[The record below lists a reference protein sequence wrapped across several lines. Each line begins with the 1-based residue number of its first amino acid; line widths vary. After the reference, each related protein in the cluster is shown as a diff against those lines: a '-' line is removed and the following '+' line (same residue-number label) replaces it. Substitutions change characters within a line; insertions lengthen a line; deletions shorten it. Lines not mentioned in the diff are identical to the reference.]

1 MRNIGMIFL
10 LLSLTGAAGGQTA
23 GTSQTAT
30 GNGSSTSS
38 TAVSGVK
45 AVLVLST
52 SLSSKVKVGKEIK
65 ATLDMPITLP
75 DGTKLPHGTSFS
87 GHVIQASEH
96 SKAFPNGTLAL
107 LFDQAKVKS
116 NPAISVVVKIQ
127 DAGQSMGDAIP
138 DTSGRGSKKEVV
150 GSAPPTAPEKKA
162 DDPNSKFKPTHLD
175 NVFLVKSTGGS
186 GVLLAPGAE
195 LFLDADI
202 EFLVTIDSAPPK
214 TP

>member
-1 MRNIGMIFL
+1 MRWSFGL
-10 LLSLTGAAGGQTA
+10 LALGGLCAIAVGQTA
-23 GTSQTAT
+23 VPPQPAT
-30 GNGSSTSS
+30 
-38 TAVSGVK
+38 VSGAK

-52 SLSSKVKVGKEIK
+52 SLSSKVKAGKEIK
-65 ATLDMPITLP
+65 AMLDLPITLP
-75 DGTKLPHGTSFS
+75 DGTKLPRGTSFS

-96 SKAFPNGTLAL
+96 SKALPNGTLAL

-127 DAGQSMGDAIP
+127 DAGQSMGDSIP
-138 DTSGRGSKKEVV
+138 DTSVRGSKKAVI
-150 GSAPPTAPEKKA
+150 GSAAPAAAEPKSN
-162 DDPNSKFKPTHLD
+162 DPNSKFKPTQLD

-186 GVLLAPGAE
+186 GVFLAPGAE

-202 EFLVTIDSAPPK
+202 EFLVTIDNAPPK